1 MEVPSHRH
9 SRVVSSVLC
18 AERGLKKKPISSS
31 QHASIV
37 KCLSGTFE
45 SKGRQLATYQITH
58 ALVAKWIYL
67 FRHPIQSSHQLN
79 QCTDH
84 FTCWTPEYPINW
96 EKIISFE
103 RKQVG
108 RGLRFN
114 DKTLLKSPHLIGS
127 DLCCGVT
134 FECASL
140 FLVSSAI
147 DIHWNILT
155 VRIRITEGNCKER
168 KDMLLKL
175 TQTPVQM

>member
-114 DKTLLKSPHLIGS
+114 DGHYWNHLIW
-127 DLCCGVT
+127 LGVT
-134 FECASL
+134 SVVELHLNVPPCFL
-140 FLVSSAI
+140 FP
-147 DIHWNILT
+147 
-155 VRIRITEGNCKER
+155 VRLIFIETSWLSELE
-168 KDMLLKL
+168 
-175 TQTPVQM
+175 